1 MADQEKGLRMM
12 PGELAFTP
20 ARNLAKMIR
29 RREVSP
35 VELVDDLL
43 ERISRLNP
51 TLNAYLTVCEDEAR
65 SAAREAERRVMKEE
79 DLPPLH
85 GVPISVKDL
94 IFTKGIRTTG
104 GSLMHKDFIPDE
116 DGVAVERLRRAG
128 AIILGKTNTPEL
140 GQSSTTEN
148 RFGKDC
154 CNPWNPERTSGGSSG
169 GAAVAVASG
178 LGPLALGSDGGGSI
192 RVPAAFCGVYGLKP
206 THGRVPLYG
215 GFGSMPL
222 FATMGPI
229 SRTVRDA
236 AFMLS
241 VISGHDPRDPCSIR
255 GDSPDFLTALEDRIR
270 ELRIAWSPDLGFAR
284 VDPEVRAIALA
295 GARVFESLG
304 CNVEEATPDI
314 EEPFPIFA
322 PIVLADEYAVSGEL
336 LEEDVDELVPYVKST
351 LLAGKQV
358 TGYQYSQ
365 ALRALEC
372 FKLRMAL
379 FFDRFDLLLTPSTAV
394 VAFPLGQRPREID
407 GKPVGTLWGSF
418 PFTVAFNLSG
428 QPAASVPCGFSSDGL
443 PVGLQIVAR
452 WGEEAT
458 VLQAS
463 AAFEEARPWQDKIPP
478 VAQIHTTT

>member
-1 MADQEKGLRMM
+1 MM
-12 PGELAFTP
+12 QTELAFIP
-20 ARNLAKMIR
+20 AWNLAKMIR
-29 RREVSP
+29 RRQFSP
-35 VELVDDLL
+35 VDLVDHFL
-43 ERISRLNP
+43 ERISYLNP
-51 TLNAYLTVCEDEAR
+51 RLNAYLIVCEDGAR
-65 SAAREAERRVMKEE
+65 AAAKQAEKRVMQEE

-104 GSLMHKDFIPDE
+104 GSLVHKDFVPDE
-116 DGVAVERLRRAG
+116 DAVAVERLRRAG

-148 RFGKDC
+148 RLGEDC
-154 CNPWNPERTSGGSSG
+154 RNPWNLERTSGGSSG
-169 GAAVAVASG
+169 GAAAAVASG

-215 GFGSMPL
+215 GFGNMPL

-236 AFMLS
+236 ALMLS
-241 VISGHDPRDPCSIR
+241 AISGHDPRDPCSMR
-255 GDSPDFLTALEDRIR
+255 GETPDFMAALEGEMR
-270 ELRIAWSPDLGFAR
+270 ELHVAWSPDLGFAR

-295 GARVFESLG
+295 GASVFESLG
-304 CNVEEATPDI
+304 CKVEEATPDI

-322 PIVLADEYAVSGEL
+322 PIVLADEYAVSGQL

-351 LLAGKQV
+351 LSAGKQV
-358 TGYQYSQ
+358 MGYQYSQ
-365 ALRALEC
+365 ALRALER

-394 VAFPLGQRPREID
+394 VAFPLRQRPREID

-418 PFTVAFNLSG
+418 PFTAAFNLSG
-428 QPAASVPCGFSSDGL
+428 QPAATVPCGFSSDGL

-463 AAFEEARPWQDKIPP
+463 AAFEEARPWRDKIPP
-478 VAQIHTTT
+478 FAEIRTTV

>member
-1 MADQEKGLRMM
+1 M
-12 PGELAFTP
+12 PSELAFTP
-20 ARNLAKMIR
+20 AWNLAEMIQK
-29 RREVSP
+29 REVSP
-35 VELVDDLL
+35 VELVDQLL

-51 TLNAYLTVCEDEAR
+51 QLNAYLTVCEGEAR
-65 SAAREAERRVMKEE
+65 SAAREAERRAMKGEK
-79 DLPPLH
+79 LPPLH

-104 GSLMHKDFIPDE
+104 GSLVHKEFIPAE
-116 DGVAVERLRRAG
+116 DAVAVERLRGAG

-192 RVPAAFCGVYGLKP
+192 RIPATFCGVYGLKP
-206 THGRVPLYG
+206 THGRIPLYG
-215 GFGSMPL
+215 GFGNMPL

-236 AFMLS
+236 AFMLN
-241 VISGHDPRDPCSIR
+241 VISGYDPRDPCSIR
-255 GDSPDFLTALEDRIR
+255 GESPDFLTALKGEIGG
-270 ELRIAWSPDLGFAR
+270 LRIAWSPKLGFAK
-284 VDPEVRAIALA
+284 VDPEVQAIALA

-304 CNVEEATPDI
+304 CKVEEATPDI

-322 PIVLADEYAVSGEL
+322 PIVLADEYAVSGHL
-336 LEEDVDELVPYVKST
+336 LEERVDELVPYVKST
-351 LLAGKQV
+351 LVAGKQV
-358 TGYQYSQ
+358 MGYEYSQ
-365 ALRALEC
+365 ALRALER

-379 FFDRFDLLLTPSTAV
+379 FFDRFDLLLTPATAV
-394 VAFPLGQRPREID
+394 VAFPLRQRPREID
-407 GKPVGTLWGSF
+407 GKPVGKLWGPF

-428 QPAASVPCGFSSDGL
+428 QPAATVPCGFSSDGL

-463 AAFEEARPWQDKIPP
+463 AAFEEARPWRDKIPP
-478 VAQIHTTT
+478 YAEVYTTA

>member
-1 MADQEKGLRMM
+1 MM
-12 PGELAFTP
+12 QTELAFIP
-20 ARNLAKMIR
+20 AWNLAKMIQGR
-29 RREVSP
+29 QLSP
-35 VELVDDLL
+35 VELVDHFL
-43 ERISRLNP
+43 ERISYLNP
-51 TLNAYLTVCEDEAR
+51 KLNAYLTVCEDGAR
-65 SAAREAERRVMKEE
+65 AAAKEAEKSVMKGEG
-79 DLPPLH
+79 LPLLH

-104 GSLMHKDFIPDE
+104 GSLVHKDFVPDE
-116 DGVAVERLRRAG
+116 DAVAVERLRRAG

-148 RFGKDC
+148 RLGEDC
-154 CNPWNPERTSGGSSG
+154 CNPWNLERTCGGSSG
-169 GAAVAVASG
+169 GAAAAVASG

-215 GFGSMPL
+215 GFGNMPL

-229 SRTVRDA
+229 CRTVRDA

-241 VISGHDPRDPCSIR
+241 VISGHDPRDPCSMR
-255 GDSPDFLTALEDRIR
+255 GETADFMAALEGEMG
-270 ELRIAWSPDLGFAR
+270 ELHVAWSPDLGFAR
-284 VDPEVRAIALA
+284 VDPEVRATALA

-304 CNVEEATPDI
+304 CKVEEATPDI
-314 EEPFPIFA
+314 DEPFPIFA
-322 PIVLADEYAVSGEL
+322 PIVLADEYAVSGQL
-336 LEEDVDELVPYVKST
+336 LEEDVDALVPYVKST
-351 LLAGKQV
+351 LSAGKQV
-358 TGYQYSQ
+358 MGYQYSQ
-365 ALRALEC
+365 ALRALER

-394 VAFPLGQRPREID
+394 VAFPLRQRPREID

-418 PFTVAFNLSG
+418 PFTAAFNLSG
-428 QPAASVPCGFSSDGL
+428 QPAATVPCGFSSGGL

-463 AAFEEARPWQDKIPP
+463 AAFEEARPWRDRIPP
-478 VAQIHTTT
+478 FAEIRTTA